1 MFHCLVIKVLCFR
14 SLSTAHLS
22 YHTHFCLSRT
32 FLSFFKTFQMNFCD
46 SLLISNSFTLSHSLP
61 NVNKFFKLF
70 IFFFVFQK
78 RKIRLISKRI
88 KVYHWMHST
97 SSSFLLFSKNYKLQ
111 KNCYWQFFLHT
122 NIQKRVFFWYITEKH
137 PLLLALIYES

>member
-1 MFHCLVIKVLCFR
+1 MNFRESYVFHCLVIKVLNWLSLRQLVYFITFISACQVLFSSFFEAFLMFVCR
-14 SLSTAHLS
+14 SQATCLLYHMFVSLSTII
-22 YHTHFCLSRT
+22 FV
-32 FLSFFKTFQMNFCD
+32 FFKTFQMNFCD

-61 NVNKFFKLF
+61 NVNKFFKFF

-97 SSSFLLFSKNYKLQ
+97 SSSFLLFSKKL
-111 KNCYWQFFLHT
+111 
-122 NIQKRVFFWYITEKH
+122 
-137 PLLLALIYES
+137 

>member
-1 MFHCLVIKVLCFR
+1 NFRESYVFHCLVIKVLCFC
-14 SLSTAHLS
+14 SLSTAHLV
-22 YHTHFCLSRT
+22 YHIHFCLSRT

-61 NVNKFFKLF
+61 NVNKFF

-88 KVYHWMHST
+88 KVYH
-97 SSSFLLFSKNYKLQ
+97 
-111 KNCYWQFFLHT
+111 
-122 NIQKRVFFWYITEKH
+122 
-137 PLLLALIYES
+137 